1 MVAVPHIARTLEPFL
16 ARVVAQFPPVLL
28 TGPRQS
34 GKTTLL
40 RYVLAGTHAD
50 VSLEAPE
57 VRASAM
63 EDPRGFTVT
72 TRPRWCSTISREGG
86 AMRG

>member
-1 MVAVPHIARTLEPFL
+1 MDAVPHITRTLEPFL
-16 ARVVAQFPPVLL
+16 ARVVAQFPPVLR

-40 RYVLAGTHAD
+40 RRVLAGTHAD

-57 VRASAM
+57 ARL
-63 EDPRGFTVT
+63 RH
-72 TRPRWCSTISREGG
+72 GG
-86 AMRG
+86 SPWLHRHYAPPVVLDDVQKRRCYTG